1 MHVQGVEV
9 TFKDQVLTL
18 PQRPRHSG
26 TRGALSVGT
35 RDKPVRDFSPSHVL
49 TLCARLTLHS
59 TCDLP
64 YRCFWKSERDV
75 FRSRDTVGRSLGVS
89 RLVRLVLPT
98 GVRVNGRGHKSV
110 PVAVADDLDIG
121 IKLARPFQT
130 LGDT

>member
-18 PQRPRHSG
+18 PQRPRHIG

-35 RDKPVRDFSPSHVL
+35 RDKPVRDFSPSQVL
-49 TLCARLTLHS
+49 TLCGRLTLQS

-64 YRCFWKSERDV
+64 YLCFWKRKSDV

-89 RLVRLVLPT
+89 RLVPLVLPT
-98 GVRVNGRGHKSV
+98 SVRVNGRVYDSV
-110 PVAVADDLDIG
+110 PVSVTDDLDIG

-130 LGDT
+130 LG